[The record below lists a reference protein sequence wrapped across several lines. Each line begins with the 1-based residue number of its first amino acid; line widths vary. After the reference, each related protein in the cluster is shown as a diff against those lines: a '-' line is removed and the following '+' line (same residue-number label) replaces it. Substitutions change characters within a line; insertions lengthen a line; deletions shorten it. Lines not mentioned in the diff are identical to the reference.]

1 MPASTDTSPED
12 IPNPEQ
18 RGSNQ
23 HRKTLRSEF
32 YSLAIKF
39 ILISVGSWISLHLF
53 ELFVA
58 PSVGVTHT
66 HIQIAS
72 VIAVV
77 VISFA
82 VIKATRRL
90 LKEFARKTHPQFS
103 ASLSFFIIILVSL
116 AASFAILHQLNV
128 NPQEILISGGVAA
141 IILGIGLSTI
151 IGNILSGGLILTTYP
166 AKIGDSIH
174 VVNDNIRGK
183 IDEINIFYTK
193 IQTDEGKEYII
204 PNNAIIQGDV
214 RILKDTPIS
223 EQLPYSEG
231 DIVEITGPLEKYVG
245 TVIKITSKFTTILN
259 DERTKEYILANSMI
273 LQGNFTIVKHRA
285 KS

>member
-1 MPASTDTSPED
+1 MPTTDGSPED
-12 IPNPEQ
+12 ILKAEQ
-18 RGSNQ
+18 QFSKP
-23 HRKTLRSEF
+23 HRKTLRKEF
-32 YSLAIKF
+32 YTLAIKF
-39 ILISVGSWISLHLF
+39 IVVSVGSWISLHLF

-58 PSVGVTHT
+58 PSLGVTHT
-66 HIQIAS
+66 HIQIVS
-72 VIAVV
+72 VIAIVI
-77 VISFA
+77 ISFA

-103 ASLSFFIIILVSL
+103 ASLSFFIIIFVSL
-116 AASFAILHQLNV
+116 IASFAILHQLNV

-141 IILGIGLSTI
+141 IILGIGVSTI

-174 VVNDNIRGK
+174 VVGDNIRGR
-183 IDEINIFYTK
+183 IDEINMFYTK

-204 PNNAIIQGDV
+204 PNNAIIQGNI
-214 RILKDTPIS
+214 RILKDIPIT

-231 DIVEITGPLEKYVG
+231 DMIEITGSLEKYIG
-245 TVIKITSKFTTILN
+245 TVIKITPRFTTILN

-273 LQGNFTIVKHRA
+273 LQGNFTIVKHRT

>member
-1 MPASTDTSPED
+1 MSASRDSSPED
-12 IPNPEQ
+12 ILKAEQ
-18 RGSNQ
+18 QFSKPR
-23 HRKTLRSEF
+23 RKTLRREF
-32 YSLAIKF
+32 YMLAIKY
-39 ILISVGSWISLHLF
+39 LLVSVGSWVSLHLF

-58 PSVGVTHT
+58 PSLGVTHT
-66 HIQIAS
+66 HIQIVS
-72 VIAVV
+72 VIAI
-77 VISFA
+77 VIIAFA
-82 VIKATRRL
+82 VVTATRRL
-90 LKEFARKTHPQFS
+90 LKGFASKTHPQFS
-103 ASLSFFIIILVSL
+103 ASLSFFIIIFVALI
-116 AASFAILHQLNV
+116 ASFAILHQLNV

-174 VVNDNIRGK
+174 VVGDNIRGK
-183 IDEINIFYTK
+183 IDEINMFYTK

-204 PNNAIIQGDV
+204 PNNAIIQGNV
-214 RILKDTPIS
+214 RMLKDIPIT

-231 DIVEITGPLEKYVG
+231 DVVEITGPLEKYIG
-245 TVIKITSKFTTILN
+245 TVIKITPRFTTILN

-273 LQGNFTIVKHRA
+273 LQGNFTIVKHRS

>member
-1 MPASTDTSPED
+1 MSASRDSSPED
-12 IPNPEQ
+12 ILKAEQ
-18 RGSNQ
+18 QFSKPR
-23 HRKTLRSEF
+23 RKTLRKEF
-32 YSLAIKF
+32 YTLAIKF
-39 ILISVGSWISLHLF
+39 IAVSVGSWISLHLF

-58 PSVGVTHT
+58 PSLGVTHT
-66 HIQIAS
+66 HIQIVS
-72 VIAVV
+72 VIAIVI
-77 VISFA
+77 ISFA

-103 ASLSFFIIILVSL
+103 ASLSFFIIIFVSL
-116 AASFAILHQLNV
+116 IASFAILHQLNV

-141 IILGIGLSTI
+141 IILGIGVSTI

-174 VVNDNIRGK
+174 VVGDNIRGK

-204 PNNAIIQGDV
+204 PNNAIIQGSV
-214 RILKDTPIS
+214 RILKDIPIT

-231 DIVEITGPLEKYVG
+231 DMVEITGSLEKYIG
-245 TVIKITSKFTTILN
+245 TVIKITPKFTTILN

-273 LQGNFTIVKHRA
+273 LQGSFTIVKHRT

>member
-1 MPASTDTSPED
+1 MPASTDSSPED
-12 IPNPEQ
+12 ILKAEQ
-18 RGSNQ
+18 QFSRP
-23 HRKTLRSEF
+23 HRKTLRKEF
-32 YSLAIKF
+32 YTLAIKF
-39 ILISVGSWISLHLF
+39 IAVSVGSWISLHLF

-58 PSVGVTHT
+58 PSLGVTHT
-66 HIQIAS
+66 HIQIVS
-72 VIAVV
+72 VIAIVI
-77 VISFA
+77 ISFA

-103 ASLSFFIIILVSL
+103 ASLSFFIIIFVSL
-116 AASFAILHQLNV
+116 IASFAILHQLNV

-141 IILGIGLSTI
+141 IILGIGVSTI

-174 VVNDNIRGK
+174 VVGDNIRGK
-183 IDEINIFYTK
+183 IDEINMFYTK

-204 PNNAIIQGDV
+204 PNNAIIQGNV
-214 RILKDTPIS
+214 RILKDIPIT

-231 DIVEITGPLEKYVG
+231 DVVEIAGSLEKYIG

-273 LQGNFTIVKHRA
+273 LQGNFTIVKHRT

>member
-1 MPASTDTSPED
+1 MSASRDSSPED
-12 IPNPEQ
+12 ILKAEQ
-18 RGSNQ
+18 QFSKP
-23 HRKTLRSEF
+23 HRKTLRKEF
-32 YSLAIKF
+32 YTLAIKF
-39 ILISVGSWISLHLF
+39 IVVSVGSWISLHLF

-58 PSVGVTHT
+58 PSLGVTHT
-66 HIQIAS
+66 HIQIVS
-72 VIAVV
+72 VIAIVI
-77 VISFA
+77 ISFA

-103 ASLSFFIIILVSL
+103 ASLSFFIIIFVSL
-116 AASFAILHQLNV
+116 IASFAILHQLNV

-141 IILGIGLSTI
+141 IILGIGVSTI

-174 VVNDNIRGK
+174 VVGDNIRGK

-204 PNNAIIQGDV
+204 PNNAIIQGSV
-214 RILKDTPIS
+214 RILKDIPIT

-231 DIVEITGPLEKYVG
+231 DVVEITGPLEKYIG
-245 TVIKITSKFTTILN
+245 TVIKITPKFTTILN

-273 LQGNFTIVKHRA
+273 LQGNFTIVKHRT

>member
-1 MPASTDTSPED
+1 MPASTNGSPED
-12 IPNPEQ
+12 ILKAEQ
-18 RGSNQ
+18 QFSSP
-23 HRKTLRSEF
+23 HSKTLRKEF

-39 ILISVGSWISLHLF
+39 IAVSVGSWISLHLF

-58 PSVGVTHT
+58 PSLGVTHT
-66 HIQIAS
+66 HIQIVS
-72 VIAVV
+72 VIAIVI
-77 VISFA
+77 ISFA

-103 ASLSFFIIILVSL
+103 ASLSFFIIIFVSL
-116 AASFAILHQLNV
+116 VASFAILHQLNV

-141 IILGIGLSTI
+141 IILGIGVSTI

-174 VVNDNIRGK
+174 VVSDNIRGK

-204 PNNAIIQGDV
+204 PNNAIIQGNV
-214 RILKDTPIS
+214 RILKDIPIA

-231 DIVEITGPLEKYVG
+231 DVVEIAGSLEKYIG

-273 LQGNFTIVKHRA
+273 LQGNFTIVKHRT

>member
-1 MPASTDTSPED
+1 MPASIDSGPED
-12 IPNPEQ
+12 IQEIEQ
-18 RGSNQ
+18 QFSNK
-23 HRKTLRSEF
+23 HRKTLRREF
-32 YSLAIKF
+32 YNLAIKS
-39 ILISVGSWISLHLF
+39 ILISVGAWVSIHLF

-58 PSVGVTHT
+58 PSIGVTHT
-66 HIQIAS
+66 HIQIVS
-72 VIAVV
+72 VTAVV

-116 AASFAILHQLNV
+116 VAGFAILHQLNV

-183 IDEINIFYTK
+183 IDEINMFYTK

-214 RILKDTPIS
+214 RILKDIPIAA
-223 EQLPYSEG
+223 QLPYSEG
-231 DIVEITGPLEKYVG
+231 DMIEMAGPLEKYVG
-245 TVIKITSKFTTILN
+245 TVIRITSKFTTILN
-259 DERTKEYILANSMI
+259 DERTKEYILANSMV
-273 LQGNFTIVKHRA
+273 LQGNFTIVRHRA

>member
-1 MPASTDTSPED
+1 MPASIDSSPDD
-12 IPNPEQ
+12 IPKTEQ
-18 RGSNQ
+18 HFSKL
-23 HRKTLRSEF
+23 HRKTLRREF
-32 YSLAIKF
+32 YTLAIKF
-39 ILISVGSWISLHLF
+39 VLVSVGSWISLHLF

-58 PSVGVTHT
+58 PSLGVTHT
-66 HIQIAS
+66 HIQIVS
-72 VIAVV
+72 VIAI
-77 VISFA
+77 VIIAFA
-82 VIKATRRL
+82 VITATRRL
-90 LKEFARKTHPQFS
+90 LKEFASKTHPQFS
-103 ASLSFFIIILVSL
+103 ASLTFFIIIFISL
-116 AASFAILHQLNV
+116 IASFAILHQLNV

-166 AKIGDSIH
+166 AKIGDYIH
-174 VVNDNIRGK
+174 VVNDNIQGK
-183 IDEINIFYTK
+183 IDEINMFYTK

-204 PNNAIIQGDV
+204 PNNAIIQGNV
-214 RILKDTPIS
+214 RMLKDIPIA

-231 DIVEITGPLEKYVG
+231 DLVEIAGPLEKYIG